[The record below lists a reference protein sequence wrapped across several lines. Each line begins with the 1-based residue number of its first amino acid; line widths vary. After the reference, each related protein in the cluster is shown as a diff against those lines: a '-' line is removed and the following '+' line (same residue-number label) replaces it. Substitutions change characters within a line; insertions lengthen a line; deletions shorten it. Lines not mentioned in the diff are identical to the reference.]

1 MSKENCKIDS
11 VTISLETYDELKQIA
26 NCVSKDNTNLIS
38 YGRYLNTYKLITTED
53 ALIKLV
59 DTNKQLL
66 DELQI
71 YKDVMETSVSKQDI
85 KNMSWWKF
93 RRFKKQI

>member
-11 VTISLETYDELKQIA
+11 VTISLETYDQLKQIA
-26 NCVSKDNTNLIS
+26 DVVSKDNTNLIS
-38 YGRYLNTYKLITTED
+38 YGRYSQGYRLITTEA
-53 ALIKLV
+53 ALIELV
-59 DTNKQLL
+59 KANKELS

-93 RRFKKQI
+93 RRIKKQI